1 MAVRVNE
8 GLGTVDGSSE
18 MPPLGRPGAD
28 SQPKL
33 DDEHTES
40 PGNECGSGV
49 GDVDYPAGRPGG
61 NLLSDFA
68 DASMLILS
76 WRWTRAVCV
85 AGFSVIAFVAIV
97 QNAPL
102 AWDESVFATRAR
114 DVMNSNFS
122 FDVRSGIYW
131 GDHRPPG
138 LPLLLAG
145 PFWLLGPSDLV
156 ARSVIV
162 ALGAIGLV
170 LVGRLVDVFFSRHV
184 GTFVVA
190 LTAFCPG
197 VLAAGSMIF
206 GDVPSIPFVALALIG
221 LSRALVDRQDVWLL
235 LVPPSLTVATVVRY
249 GSAMLIAAPLAIL
262 GLWFLYDRLVHHNIW
277 SVCRLLAT
285 AATSLVGIAVV
296 LYTTLFTRNVS
307 PAAAT
312 RALGETNGGDPGRW
326 RQDLSDILQPGPV
339 DYGFGG
345 SFWGLSY
352 SALFCL
358 SATAAG
364 LLLVFRR
371 KWLRLLFA
379 VSIAAT
385 PVALYAVTVN
395 QFVTTYFAPIF
406 VSWAVAVAI
415 GLFPGETVTRPSGSA
430 STAPPRTVE
439 HRGGRTTL
447 ALVAIVLLIAGGVIV
462 SSARAT
468 RTMHDRLYGFDSTR
482 SASLIAGDLLGRS
495 CALGTVRYPQV
506 AWYSEC
512 STVSLGGLNGLFDG
526 TNDDAEVAELLRRAG
541 AVDVVGV
548 LIVEGIGGQPNID
561 FAVESLDP
569 GSSVV
574 LTSEGGRRVV
584 VGAVAP

>member
-1 MAVRVNE
+1 M
-8 GLGTVDGSSE
+8 L
-18 MPPLGRPGAD
+18 PLGVDVAD
-28 SQPKL
+28 SRSEL
-33 DDEHTES
+33 DDEPTES
-40 PGNECGSGV
+40 LGNECGPGV
-49 GDVDYPAGRPGG
+49 GDVDDPAGRPGG
-61 NLLSDFA
+61 DLLSDFA

-145 PFWLLGPSDLV
+145 PFWLLGPTDLV
-156 ARSVIV
+156 ARLVIV

-184 GTFVVA
+184 GTFAVA

-197 VLAAGSMIF
+197 VLAAGSLIF

-221 LSRALVDRQDVWLL
+221 LSRALVDRRDVWLL
-235 LVPPSLTVATVVRY
+235 LVPPSLIVATVVRF

-262 GLWFLYDRLVHHNIW
+262 GLWFLFDRLVRRDIW
-277 SVCRLLAT
+277 SACRLLAT
-285 AATSLVGIAVV
+285 AAASLVGIAVV
-296 LYTTLFTRNVS
+296 LYTTLFTRIVS

-312 RALGETNGGDPGRW
+312 RALAETNGGDPGRW

-358 SATAAG
+358 SAMAAV
-364 LLLVFRR
+364 LLLVFRGR
-371 KWLRLLFA
+371 WLRLLIA
-379 VSIAAT
+379 VSIATT

-415 GLFPGETVTRPSGSA
+415 GLFPGETVTRPSGSEESA
-430 STAPPRTVE
+430 ETAMPRTVE

-447 ALVAIVLLIAGGVIV
+447 ALVAVVLLIAGGVIV

-468 RTMHDRLYGFDSTR
+468 RTMHGRLDGFDGTR

-512 STVSLGGLNGLFDG
+512 STVSLRGLNGLFDG
-526 TNDDAEVAELLRRAG
+526 SDDDAEIAELLRRAG

-548 LIVEGIGGQPNID
+548 LILDGPGGQPNID
-561 FAVESLDP
+561 FAIESLDP
-569 GSSVV
+569 SSSVV
-574 LTSEGGRRVV
+574 LTGESGRRVV
-584 VGAVAP
+584 VGAVLSSADVND